1 LNTNF
6 EKGLLKLKQL
16 VAGEAKALD
25 GKGGPT
31 MPFEH
36 KEIIF

>member
-1 LNTNF
+1 
-6 EKGLLKLKQL
+6 LKQL
-16 VAGEAKALD
+16 VAGETKALD

-36 KEIIF
+36 KEIIFLALLKLTNQT